1 MVLRGDPLFVRY
13 GACRLLTLLAQSG
26 TPQSCGAG
34 PSARQPMGREQRKR
48 RGRGSRG
55 GRQKLPGLRRVGLG
69 SEGGRRAGAELGPET
84 PSRPER
90 GERRSEASCGR
101 GEWRT
106 ATVGRLRR
114 TRRCCR
120 RRRVPSLVG
129 PRTQRQRAASTAAR
143 TSCGRGG
150 GVEGPPRGTPAEA
163 GSGGVLAGA
172 PRARVGLRG
181 EKCWKGCGE
190 GDGRRREGVR
200 KEQGSGWEKDTRPR
214 GAEVPWGKP
223 AGRPACGGR
232 SAGREGGGSGPGPR
246 GRGRQAGRTHTRMRS
261 LRAL

>member
-90 GERRSEASCGR
+90 GERRSR
-101 GEWRT
+101 
-106 ATVGRLRR
+106 
-114 TRRCCR
+114 
-120 RRRVPSLVG
+120 
-129 PRTQRQRAASTAAR
+129 RAAAEVSGAPRQLGA
-143 TSCGRGG
+143 SGGRGG
-150 GVEGPPRGTPAEA
+150 AVGGGGSRASLGPALSARGQPLRPRELPVAVGGCRGAAA
-163 GSGGVLAGA
+163 GDTGRGGV
-172 PRARVGLRG
+172 
-181 EKCWKGCGE
+181 
-190 GDGRRREGVR
+190 GRRPGRSPAR
-200 KEQGSGWEKDTRPR
+200 SGW
-214 GAEVPWGKP
+214 A
-223 AGRPACGGR
+223 
-232 SAGREGGGSGPGPR
+232 AGREVLEGLRRRGWETSGGS
-246 GRGRQAGRTHTRMRS
+246 
-261 LRAL
+261 